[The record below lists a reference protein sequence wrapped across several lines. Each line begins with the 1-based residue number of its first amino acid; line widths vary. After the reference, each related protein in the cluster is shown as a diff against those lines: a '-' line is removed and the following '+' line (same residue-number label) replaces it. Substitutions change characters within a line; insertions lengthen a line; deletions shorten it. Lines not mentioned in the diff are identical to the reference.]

1 MSSWMYVKNHMHK
14 WLNLPL
20 PVSSMMSE
28 PVDHSTAKIP
38 PFKYMGDCALIVL
51 PILPDTLILPA
62 GSVLERPTQPRRL
75 MDTAEID
82 ALRELRIHYSIQLV
96 AVVILWYDHMI
107 TLPLEISS
115 IWNRPKT
122 LISWIY
128 LVNRYT
134 ASLGRIPFFIIS
146 WLSLSDKISLVNQ
159 HESAEANLNLPGCLL
174 PHASKRLAAARA
186 KASPNN
192 RGVNIPSIVLRD
204 GILYF
209 AGITVC
215 SVLNMVFFYIPPVGS
230 ATFQLYPV
238 FDCFLFSR
246 YSKEASQL
254 STVYVTLVSRMVLN
268 LRDLATPGPEETQ
281 FLQQV
286 RSITLVPVAWT
297 DLSFVSHGLVPKDPL
312 VLGEVNDARKAF
324 DLR

>member
-1 MSSWMYVKNHMHK
+1 
-14 WLNLPL
+14 
-20 PVSSMMSE
+20 
-28 PVDHSTAKIP
+28 
-38 PFKYMGDCALIVL
+38 
-51 PILPDTLILPA
+51 
-62 GSVLERPTQPRRL
+62 

-174 PHASKRLAAARA
+174 PHTSKSAIRLAVPWECLLAYDTIILLLTVRKTYRLAAARA
-186 KASPNN
+186 KTSPNN

-215 SVLNMVFFYIPPVGS
+215 SVLNMVFFYIPPVRS

-281 FLQQV
+281 FMQQV
-286 RSITLVPVAWT
+286 RSITLVPVAWA
-297 DLSFVSHGLVPKDPL
+297 DLSFVSHGLVPKDLL
-312 VLGEVNDARKAF
+312 VLGEVNDARKVF
-324 DLR
+324 DSR